1 MNPPIN
7 DIDVVFYDPWTDNMS
22 IRNYPG
28 PFITHAML
36 DIPFRKSSVGG
47 DS

>member
-1 MNPPIN
+1 MILMYFFT
-7 DIDVVFYDPWTDNMS
+7 IPWTDIMS

-28 PFITHAML
+28 PLITHEML
-36 DIPFRKSSVGG
+36 DIPFRKSSVRG